1 MKRTIMLISSAT
13 AVLLMIGSC
22 KKPNETNSTAT
33 NLEVATMV
41 SGSLAANSNGLS
53 NISVDAVANAQA
65 TVDLNPGCGATK
77 TYSFTRQNPQG
88 STTTY
93 NYTFNYSYT
102 LNCNASNQPDNVT
115 ITATDK
121 GSFDGPR
128 LTSNN
133 SGSLSAKIG
142 GLTTA
147 SQVFVLSGEY
157 KRAGTY
163 TSKVDNKTSG
173 SSTVDLVVTG
183 VTLNKTTKI
192 ITAGTATFTVTGAT
206 ASNVAIN
213 TTGSLVFSGSNKA
226 TLTINSVNYI
236 IDLLTG
242 EVTKA

>member
-1 MKRTIMLISSAT
+1 
-13 AVLLMIGSC
+13 MIGSC
-22 KKPNETNSTAT
+22 KKSNDTNSSAT

-41 SGSLAANSNGLS
+41 SGSLSANSNGLS

-77 TYSFTRQNPQG
+77 TYSFSRQSPQG

-93 NYTFNYSYT
+93 SYSFNYSYT
-102 LNCNASNQPDNVT
+102 LNCNTSNQPDNVT
-115 ITATDK
+115 ISATDN

-128 LTSNN
+128 LTSKN

-157 KRAGTY
+157 KRAGSY
-163 TSKVDNKTSG
+163 TSKVENKTSG
-173 SSTVDLVVTG
+173 TSTVDIVVTG
-183 VTLNKTTKI
+183 ITVNKATKI
-192 ITAGTATFTVTGAT
+192 ITAGTATFSVTGT
-206 ASNVAIN
+206 TSTKGTIN
-213 TTGSLVFSGSNKA
+213 TTGTLVFNGSNKA

-236 IDLLTG
+236 VDLITG
-242 EVTKA
+242 DVTKG